1 MLVSLEYPIYTA
13 ESYIGLE
20 TALLSTGASG
30 ASICVCSDENVAA
43 LYLEEVLR
51 NINTLSSKVS
61 YHVQKA
67 GEEHKNLNNIEH
79 IYKHFVKVGLD
90 RHSFVLALGGGV
102 VGDMAG
108 FAAATYMRG
117 VRCCQIP
124 TTLLSQV
131 DSGVG
136 GKTGVDFMGF
146 KNLIGAFYQPAFVY
160 INASTLKTLP
170 DFQFSS
176 GMAEVI
182 KHGLI
187 CDKPYLDMIY
197 NDRDKIKSLFPSAI
211 RAVVEGSCRIKSSV
225 VLRDEKESSLRMIL
239 NFGHTFGHAI
249 ESLSGFAMPHGHAV
263 SVGMCAALRIS
274 QSTGAITNDEIAY
287 VENLLSF
294 FSLPTRSAYD
304 PEEVLN
310 QMSRDK
316 KNRNGQINIVALTK
330 LGEAE
335 VRSNVPQQQ
344 IFNAIMS
351 VTE

>member
-1 MLVSLEYPIYTA
+1 MNLEYPIYTA

-20 TALLSTGASG
+20 AALLSVGASG
-30 ASICVCSDENVAA
+30 ANICVCSDENVAA
-43 LYLEEVLR
+43 LYLEEVLK
-51 NINTLSSKVS
+51 NIKTLSSRSS
-61 YHVQKA
+61 YHIQKA
-67 GEEHKNLNNIEH
+67 GEEHKNLSNIEH
-79 IYKHFVKVGLD
+79 IYKHFAKAGLD

-131 DSGVG
+131 DSSVG

-146 KNLIGAFYQPAFVY
+146 KNLIGAFYQPTFVY
-160 INASTLKTLP
+160 INTSTLKTLP
-170 DFQFSS
+170 DIQFSS

-187 CDKPYLDMIY
+187 YDKPYLDMLY
-197 NDRDKIKSLFPSAI
+197 NNRDKIKSLFPSAI
-211 RAVVEGSCRIKSSV
+211 REVVEGSCRIKSSV
-225 VLRDEKESSLRMIL
+225 VLQDEKENALRMIL

-249 ESLSGFAMPHGHAV
+249 ESLSGFAMPHGCAV
-263 SVGMCAALRIS
+263 AVGMCAALRIS
-274 QSTGAITNDEIAY
+274 RLAGDVTDDDIAF

-294 FSLPTRSAYD
+294 FSLPTRSVYD
-304 PEEVLN
+304 PQEVLN
-310 QMSRDK
+310 QMSHDK

-330 LGEAE
+330 PGKAA
-335 VRSNVPQQQ
+335 VRNNVPQQQ
-344 IFNAIMS
+344 ILNAIMS